1 MRLLL
6 TALLTASVLADAH
19 AASLALVGAKVYPS
33 PEAIPIENAT
43 VIIRDGVITQ
53 VGAGIAVPKD
63 VETIDARGD
72 VVVAGFWNSHVHLMP
87 EPYRGAATQPADVLA
102 KALASHFTQW
112 GFTAVFDIASLPG
125 DALAL
130 RRRIESGEIV
140 GPQILTVDAP
150 FFPDGGT
157 PIYVKGLLERLRVPT
172 FEVKDVDDAV
182 RRAARQFDAGADGA
196 KVFAGAIVGG
206 ETGVLSMDVEIARRV
221 VEEAHRRR
229 KPAFAHPTN
238 LEGLQVAID
247 SGVDVLAHT
256 TTNGVPWPAPLV
268 ATVAARHMALIPTLT
283 LIEVEAKGEGL
294 PDAVRDRMLSAASQ
308 QVKSLAEAGGEVLFG
323 TDAGYT
329 DVFDPLREYQLM
341 AAAGLDWRQILA
353 SLTTA
358 PSARFGQAARKGRV
372 APGMDA
378 DLVVLD
384 GDPAGDVTAFKRVR
398 LTVRGGRLIHR
409 AVEATAANAGG
420 HTSR

>member
-6 TALLTASVLADAH
+6 TVLLAASVLADAR

-33 PEAIPIENAT
+33 PDAAPIENAT
-43 VIIRDGVITQ
+43 VLIHDGVIAQ
-53 VGAGIAVPKD
+53 VGRRLAVPNG

-72 VVVAGFWNSHVHLMP
+72 VVVAGFWNSHVHLLP
-87 EPYRGAATQPADVLA
+87 EPYRGAATQPADMLA
-102 KALASHFTQW
+102 ETLASHFTQW
-112 GFTAVFDIASLPG
+112 GFTTVFDIASLPG

-130 RRRIESGEIV
+130 RRRIEAGEFD

-150 FFPDGGT
+150 FFPEGGT
-157 PIYVKGLLERLRVPT
+157 PVYVKGLLERLKVPT
-172 FEVKDVDDAV
+172 FEVKGANDAT
-182 RRAARQFDAGADGA
+182 RRAKRQFDAGADGA
-196 KVFAGAIVGG
+196 KLFAGAIVGG
-206 ETGVLSMDVEIARRV
+206 ETGVLPMKPEIARAV
-221 VEEAHRRR
+221 VIEAHRHG

-238 LEGLQVAID
+238 LVGLQVAID

-268 ATVAARHMALIPTLT
+268 AKVAARRMALIPTLM
-283 LIEVEAKGEGL
+283 LIEVEAKAEGL
-294 PDAVRDRMLSAASQ
+294 PDAARDRMLAAASQ
-308 QVKSLAEAGGEVLFG
+308 QVKSLHDAGGQVLFG
-323 TDAGYT
+323 TDSGYT
-329 DVFDPLREYQLM
+329 EVFDPLREYQLM
-341 AAAGLDWRQILA
+341 AAAGLDWRQVLA

-384 GDPAGDVTAFKRVR
+384 GDPADDVTTLNRVR
-398 LTVRGGRLIHR
+398 LTIRGGRVIHR
-409 AVEATAANAGG
+409 ATETTRSKANA
-420 HTSR
+420 RAPF